1 MTDEF
6 KTRWVIVG
14 FCWMAVVLL
23 SAWNLAKIDSIDK
36 AREKKEIYLMDE
48 QFWKYNAANIK
59 QILKKSGSLI
69 QVVESSKLGLFEF
82 ERNIRNLASNF
93 GLHAVTLASESNSN
107 QDGNIPIKISFR
119 STLEQAA
126 RWFDHLESEVPYGQI
141 IAVNIDLDEVT
152 KQNKFTVS
160 VNYRYNQSSKEGPI

>member
-1 MTDEF
+1 MTNEL

-59 QILKKSGSLI
+59 QILKRSGSLI
-69 QVVESSKLGLFEF
+69 QSVESSKIGLFEF

-93 GLHAVTLASESNSN
+93 GLHSITLASESQS
-107 QDGNIPIKISFR
+107 DRYGIIPVKISFR
-119 STLEQAA
+119 STLEQAVK
-126 RWFDHLESEVPYGQI
+126 WFDHLESEVPYGQI
-141 IAVNIDLDEVT
+141 IDVNIELDETT
-152 KQNKFTVS
+152 KQNIFTVS
-160 VNYRYNQSSKEGPI
+160 VNYRYHQSSKEGST